1 MAHRDG
7 LLADG
12 ERVLMETRRHPLFL
26 SLRLVL
32 WALAALVLAG
42 LGIWA
47 AVSYGWPLA
56 ILAWVIALFPLT
68 IGLVRFLKWRSER
81 FLVTT
86 RRVMQISGVLGRRVF
101 DSSLNQVNDIL
112 LTQSLFGRMLDF
124 GNLEIITGNDAG
136 LNRLTGIARPVEFKR
151 TVVEARDDVEDGHA
165 MHGLDNTVQLLA
177 ALNELRDSGM
187 LSPTEYEAKRRQLVG
202 DPQG

>member
-7 LLADG
+7 LLAEG
-12 ERVLMETRRHPLFL
+12 ERVLLETRRHPLFL
-26 SLRLVL
+26 TLRLVL
-32 WALAALVLAG
+32 WVLAALVLVG

-56 ILAWVIALFPLT
+56 ILAWVVALIPLT

-81 FLVTT
+81 FLVTS
-86 RRVMQISGVLGRRVF
+86 RRVMQISGILGRRVF

-112 LTQSLFGRMLDF
+112 LTQSLFGRMLDY
-124 GNLEIITGNDAG
+124 GDLEVITGNDAG
-136 LNRLTGIARPVEFKR
+136 LNRLTGIARPVDFKR
-151 TVVEARDDVEDGHA
+151 SIGEARDDVEDGHA
-165 MHGLDNTVQLLA
+165 LHGVDNTVQLLA

-187 LSPTEYEAKRRQLVG
+187 LSPAEYEAKRRGLVG
-202 DPQG
+202 GPQG